1 MVLGGFW
8 IGLVLGGVNVVFGVF
23 CCFVLRVGFKWFCG
37 FVLGVR

>member
-23 CCFVLRVGFKWFCG
+23 CCFVLRVELGCFEG
-37 FVLGVR
+37 VFVVLF